1 MTGKIRSKSVWM
13 MFVKSFEGVQSKA
26 LRELQARRPEL
37 DTRSE
42 VWGSFGW
49 GKRWFSSSAHSEEYE
64 LLEKA
69 MLGLEISVDHTPV
82 IWPSDEG
89 LIYGSFDHLKLQ
101 IHLPQEKFWI
111 FAHEAAHAADYLIEG
126 DVWSDEPRSVAQR
139 ELVASAAGYLLTS
152 ERLGVYDPSAEVSY
166 AKYRGAT
173 REDLRLLEGRIK
185 GVADRLSSLMK
196 SER

>member
-37 DTRSE
+37 NPRSE
-42 VWGSFGW
+42 VWGSFFR
-49 GKRWFSSSAHSEEYE
+49 GKMWFSSSAHSEECE

-111 FAHEAAHAADYLIEG
+111 FAHEAAHAVDYLSG
-126 DVWSDEPRSVAQR
+126 SAVWRYDPRSVAQR

-152 ERLGVYDPSAEVSY
+152 ERLGIYNPSEEVSY

-173 REDLRLLEGRIK
+173 DEDLHLLEGRIK
-185 GVADRLSSLMK
+185 EVVNRLSFLMK